1 MMRRRINKN
10 NYLSKLA
17 KFDNCP
23 PKEESTDSIDSMDSN
38 EFYAQTKPEVP
49 IQKSHAVIPGQQKVA
64 REVEVKV
71 KAEAEA
77 EAEVEEEA
85 AEEEI
90 NIKIAKEPTS
100 EEQALIN
107 VDEALDLMIVAIQAL
122 EENLKDVAT
131 ETDKE
136 KSAINK
142 IQDLMDSALAPYLSD
157 ILKEM
162 QVFDK

>member
-17 KFDNCP
+17 KFDKNLP
-23 PKEESTDSIDSMDSN
+23 TPKEEEEEEPMDSN
-38 EFYAQTKPEVP
+38 EFYAQTKPNIPV
-49 IQKSHAVIPGQQKVA
+49 QKSHAVTTGQQRVA
-64 REVEVKV
+64 I
-71 KAEAEA
+71 
-77 EAEVEEEA
+77 EEE
-85 AEEEI
+85 ES
-90 NIKIAKEPTS
+90 NMKIAKEPTS

-122 EENLKDVAT
+122 EENLKDVPT
-131 ETDKE
+131 ETDEE
-136 KSAINK
+136 KRAINK
-142 IQDLMDSALAPYLSD
+142 VQDLMDSALAPYLSD